1 MADRF
6 SILSGTSHPQ
16 LASDIAKQLG
26 MTLTPVEIKQFASH
40 ETYVRLP
47 ETVRGK
53 EVFVIQTA
61 TQRVNEDYMELF
73 LLCDMLKRSFAKKI
87 HIIFPYYG
95 YSRQDRIALPRET
108 ISAKLMADL
117 LVTSGADHVI
127 TIDLHSAQ
135 IQGFFDIPVDN
146 IDPSKIFLKYFQDS
160 LNLKNAILVAP
171 DVGGAKSVKK
181 LADLLGLPLAVLNK
195 QRSAHNKSE
204 VTHVIGD
211 VKGKTCI
218 IYDDMVDTG
227 GSVCNAKEALVKAG
241 AHKDVYLAATHAVLS
256 GEAVER
262 LNKAKFKQVI
272 FTDSIPLPKAAPKNV
287 HVLTL
292 APMLSEIVR
301 RIVSGESVSGVMS
314 VGGAS
319 R

>member
-1 MADRF
+1 MSPRF
-6 SILSGTSHPQ
+6 SLVAGPSHPH
-16 LASDIAKQLG
+16 LAEDISRELG
-26 MTLTPVEIKQFASH
+26 VPLTQVEIKQFASR
-40 ETYVRLP
+40 EIYVRLH
-47 ETVRGK
+47 ETVRGR

-73 LLCDMLKRSFAKKI
+73 LLCDMLKRSFARKV
-87 HIIFPYYG
+87 HVIFPHYG
-95 YSRQDRIALPRET
+95 YARQDRIALPRET

-117 LVTSGADHVI
+117 LVTSGADHLM

-146 IDPSKIFLKYFQDS
+146 IDPSKIFMKHFQSS
-160 LNLKNAILVAP
+160 LDLSNAVLVSP
-171 DVGGAKSVKK
+171 DVGGAKSVKR
-181 LADLLGLPLAVLNK
+181 LADLMGLQLAVLNK
-195 QRSAHNKSE
+195 QRSAHNQSE

-218 IYDDMVDTG
+218 IYDDMVDTA

-241 AHKDVYLAATHAVLS
+241 AADDVYLAATHAVLS

-262 LNKAKFKQVI
+262 LNKAQFKQI
-272 FTDSIPLPKAAPKNV
+272 LFTDSIPLPKEPPKNV
-287 HVLTL
+287 HVLGLSHML
-292 APMLSEIVR
+292 AEIIR
-301 RIVSGESVSGVMS
+301 RIESGESVSGLYQS
-314 VGGAS
+314 NG

>member
-1 MADRF
+1 MSHRF
-6 SILSGTSHPQ
+6 SIVAGTSHPQ
-16 LASDIAKQLG
+16 LAEDISRELG
-26 MTLTPVEIKQFASH
+26 VPLTQVEIKQFASR
-40 ETYVRLP
+40 EIYVRLH
-47 ETVRGK
+47 ETVRGR

-73 LLCDMLKRSFAKKI
+73 LLCDMLKRSFARKV
-87 HIIFPYYG
+87 HVIFPHYG
-95 YSRQDRIALPRET
+95 YARQDRIALPRET

-117 LVTSGADHVI
+117 LVTSGADHLM

-146 IDPSKIFLKYFQDS
+146 IDPSKIFMKHFQSS
-160 LNLKNAILVAP
+160 LDLSNAVLVSP
-171 DVGGAKSVKK
+171 DVGGAKSVKR
-181 LADLLGLPLAVLNK
+181 LADLMGLQLAVLNK
-195 QRSAHNKSE
+195 QRSAHNQSE

-218 IYDDMVDTG
+218 IYDDMVDTA

-241 AHKDVYLAATHAVLS
+241 AADDVYLAATHAVLS

-262 LNKAKFKQVI
+262 LNKAQFKQI
-272 FTDSIPLPKAAPKNV
+272 LFTDSIPLPKEPPKNV
-287 HVLTL
+287 HVLGLSHML
-292 APMLSEIVR
+292 AEIIR
-301 RIVSGESVSGVMS
+301 RIESGESVSGLYQS
-314 VGGAS
+314 NG